1 MTKKICTRAVKG
13 SRYYFQAFKIHRT
26 YLNFHQINRIAVAF
40 GGSGYKSS
48 SVTMPQVAALALLSA
63 PVKIIERAVDLTAP
77 KHSYG
82 GVILNTAAMREA
94 ELQHHHNATGSSAAS
109 ATPATISNS
118 TLDVAAIPTTQ
129 VRYLLQNILYCLHS
143 RCSFGGLTCFV
154 RLSFRT
160 PYVMT

>member
-94 ELQHHHNATGSSAAS
+94 ELHQHHHQHATGSSAA
-109 ATPATISNS
+109 PATISNS
-118 TLDVAAIPTTQ
+118 SLDVAAIPTTQ
-129 VRYLLQNILYCLHS
+129 VRYLNNIPIYI
-143 RCSFGGLTCFV
+143 RYGIASFILKVLLPSAHWLF
-154 RLSFRT
+154 
-160 PYVMT
+160 